1 MKEIGHKIKNMRE
14 ALSMSVR
21 EVAERA
27 GVSDTA
33 LGQIEAGTIG
43 VPVSTLLKIAG
54 ALRVDIGHFFQHEEG
69 EDEIEIVRSE
79 DRRTVEHPGRQSRH
93 PIGYSYEALSTRKT
107 KRHMQPFLVEFDL
120 ELGES
125 VPMVDHPGEEFL
137 YLLEGEL
144 EFRTPEEVRHLV
156 AGDSL
161 YFRSTTPHA
170 FSGVGRNR
178 PKAIV
183 VIYTG

>member
-1 MKEIGHKIKNMRE
+1 
-14 ALSMSVR
+14 MSVR
-21 EVAERA
+21 EVAERT
-27 GVSDTA
+27 GVSETA
-33 LGQIEAGTIG
+33 LDQIEAGAIG
-43 VPVSTLLKIAG
+43 VPVSTLLRIAG

-69 EDEIEIVRSE
+69 EDEIEIVRPE
-79 DRRTVEHPGRQSRH
+79 DRRTVKHLGRQSRH
-93 PIGYSYEALSTRKT
+93 PIGYSYEALSVRKGR
-107 KRHMQPFLVEFDL
+107 KRMQPFFVEFDL

-144 EFRTPEEVRHLV
+144 EFRTPGEVRHLV

-161 YFRSTTPHA
+161 YFKSTTPHA

-183 VIYTG
+183 VIYTD